1 MGGGGYR
8 ALYCMRFSFCPS
20 ESPCGAAR
28 LWQAHS
34 RRPLSEAVRMLAS
47 RHTRPPRQLV
57 VPDLC
62 YQASMVPGRPL
73 MVAQPLTG
81 ATVGPSPSKYLT
93 MRGTSWSCSALGLC
107 LSGAHLCDL
116 MAVSSLS
123 GMRSVEPHALQFGS
137 LRSLRASLVLGIW
150 LPQ

>member
-1 MGGGGYR
+1 
-8 ALYCMRFSFCPS
+8 
-20 ESPCGAAR
+20 
-28 LWQAHS
+28 
-34 RRPLSEAVRMLAS
+34 
-47 RHTRPPRQLV
+47 
-57 VPDLC
+57 
-62 YQASMVPGRPL
+62 MVPGRPL

-123 GMRSVEPHALQFGS
+123 SMRSVEPHALQFGQLAEPEGQFGPGHLAPS
-137 LRSLRASLVLGIW
+137 VMPAGQSLGIC
-150 LPQ
+150 P